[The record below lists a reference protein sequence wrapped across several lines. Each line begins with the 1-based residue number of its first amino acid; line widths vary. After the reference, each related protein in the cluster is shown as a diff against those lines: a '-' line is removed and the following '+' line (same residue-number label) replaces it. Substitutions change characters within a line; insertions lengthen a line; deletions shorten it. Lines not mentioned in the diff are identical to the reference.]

1 MKKCPTSDRSRS
13 SILSFRYIAN
23 GKARLAWE
31 LYLRVESSDDSFNLL
46 QVRFLLSSSSL
57 SLFLSLPN
65 ILSKK

>member
-46 QVRFLLSSSSL
+46 QVRFLLSSSL